1 MHLKRHE
8 MSLADYIAVHGEPTP
23 VKTTYHRC
31 HICQDVILFTR
42 SRLTT
47 HLSKHKV
54 TVRDY
59 GNSYLSRV
67 RSEKANVVVE
77 EVDTNCIFSNDYED
91 ECSTICKICDKTLK
105 YSNIA
110 SHLYQTHQTKLK
122 VYVEEF
128 GEPEFSKKSYH
139 ECAICHETLLFM
151 RSNIKTHVKIKHN
164 ITITSYNRSHM
175 QLHNVE
181 YTVNN
186 MLKDKGRKVGTQKV
200 PQWCDGTMYKCPYCF
215 NIYYRYFTFR
225 IHLINSHKMKDTEER
240 SICVRENE
248 LLTDIY
254 RCKICSTQVKRDRMD
269 IEAHLKQAHRLTIK
283 VYSVN
288 FENPRVQESSELTVE
303 KLVRKGLLTEPTRCL
318 NKIPK
323 QIKIKS
329 VGPRSMKKRTL
340 AAAAPPSRTRSRMS
354 STVERSAGAVA
365 VKTEVEDQS
374 DLSEEDNHP
383 PAVSTFYTDS
393 DTASQENNK
402 RRKRFPSEKLS
413 KLKISHVSS
422 LATESHQQ
430 VKVKIEK
437 ETTGSSTTV
446 LPPSRS

>member
-31 HICQDVILFTR
+31 HLCQAVVLFTR

-225 IHLINSHKMKDTEER
+225 IHLINR
-240 SICVRENE
+240 
-248 LLTDIY
+248 
-254 RCKICSTQVKRDRMD
+254 
-269 IEAHLKQAHRLTIK
+269 
-283 VYSVN
+283 
-288 FENPRVQESSELTVE
+288 
-303 KLVRKGLLTEPTRCL
+303 
-318 NKIPK
+318 
-323 QIKIKS
+323 
-329 VGPRSMKKRTL
+329 
-340 AAAAPPSRTRSRMS
+340 
-354 STVERSAGAVA
+354 
-365 VKTEVEDQS
+365 
-374 DLSEEDNHP
+374 
-383 PAVSTFYTDS
+383 
-393 DTASQENNK
+393 
-402 RRKRFPSEKLS
+402 
-413 KLKISHVSS
+413 
-422 LATESHQQ
+422 
-430 VKVKIEK
+430 
-437 ETTGSSTTV
+437 
-446 LPPSRS
+446 

>member
-1 MHLKRHE
+1 

-31 HICQDVILFTR
+31 HLCQAVILFTR

-67 RSEKANVVVE
+67 RSEKANV
-77 EVDTNCIFSNDYED
+77 
-91 ECSTICKICDKTLK
+91 
-105 YSNIA
+105 
-110 SHLYQTHQTKLK
+110 
-122 VYVEEF
+122 
-128 GEPEFSKKSYH
+128 
-139 ECAICHETLLFM
+139 
-151 RSNIKTHVKIKHN
+151 
-164 ITITSYNRSHM
+164 
-175 QLHNVE
+175 
-181 YTVNN
+181 
-186 MLKDKGRKVGTQKV
+186 
-200 PQWCDGTMYKCPYCF
+200 
-215 NIYYRYFTFR
+215 
-225 IHLINSHKMKDTEER
+225 
-240 SICVRENE
+240 
-248 LLTDIY
+248 
-254 RCKICSTQVKRDRMD
+254 
-269 IEAHLKQAHRLTIK
+269 
-283 VYSVN
+283 
-288 FENPRVQESSELTVE
+288 
-303 KLVRKGLLTEPTRCL
+303 LVRKGLLTEPTRCL

-354 STVERSAGAVA
+354 STVERSAGAVT

-393 DTASQENNK
+393 DTASQESNK

-437 ETTGSSTTV
+437 ETSGSGTTV